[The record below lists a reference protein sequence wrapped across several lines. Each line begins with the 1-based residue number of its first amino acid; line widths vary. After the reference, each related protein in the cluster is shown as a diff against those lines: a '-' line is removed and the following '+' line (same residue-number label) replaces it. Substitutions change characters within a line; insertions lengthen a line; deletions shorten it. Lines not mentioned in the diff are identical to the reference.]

1 MNRRPS
7 EPRVGV
13 GALVIESDRI
23 LLVKRK
29 YPPSKGKW
37 SIPGGHVEL
46 GESILE
52 TARRELKEETG
63 IDAIPLGVVN
73 VDDYIAY
80 DEEGIRYHYVLVTVL
95 LKPLTHSIKPG
106 SDALDAGFFRLEEA
120 ERLDLTVSTRG
131 LLKKLKE
138 KVVDPEGKILKVN
151 TYRVECTEH

>member
-1 MNRRPS
+1 MNSRPS

-13 GALVIESDRI
+13 GALVIESGKI

-29 YPPSKGKW
+29 YPPSRGKW

-63 IDAIPLGVVN
+63 VEAIPLGVVN

-80 DEEGIRYHYVLVTVL
+80 DERGIRYHYVLITVL
-95 LKPLTHSIKPG
+95 LKSLTYDVDPG
-106 SDALDAGFFRLEEA
+106 SDALDAGFFTLEEA
-120 ERLDLTVSTRG
+120 ESLDLTVSTRG
-131 LLKKLKE
+131 LLKKLRE
-138 KVVDPEGKILKVN
+138 RVVDPEGKILKVN
-151 TYRVECTEH
+151 TYRVECLEN